1 MGTAGLPGTVVRLP
15 AVYGPGDYQHRLFEY
30 LKRMDD
36 GRPAILLGEGMA
48 SWRWTHGYVEDIVLA
63 VVLAVTDERAAG
75 GVYKVGEPDPPSWA
89 GWVSEIGD
97 AGWDGEVVAVPDDR
111 LPEHLD
117 WGLATRQHWVAD
129 TSRIRWE
136 LGFQEEISREEA
148 LRRTVRWE
156 RRTRRRTWTPPPW
169 TTPSRMHASRR
180 YEPLSRRAAAVW
192 LVRSG
197 DMKRALRYSLAA
209 TVLSAA
215 FGLLLQRR
223 RPMMHPPRLTFL
235 FENPLVNRFVGPER
249 LIRRLDLAPGMRVL
263 DAGCGPGRLT
273 VPLARAVRSDG
284 EVVTLDGQREML
296 EKLERRLEAEG
307 IRNVRPVRA
316 VLGERPL
323 GEKFDRILLA
333 MVLGEGA
340 IAGWPCASSTRRSS
354 QAACSP

>member
-1 MGTAGLPGTVVRLP
+1 MGTAGLPGTVLRLP

-75 GVYKVGEPDPPSWA
+75 GVYNVGEPDPPSWA

-273 VPLARAVRSDG
+273 VPSRG
-284 EVVTLDGQREML
+284 
-296 EKLERRLEAEG
+296 
-307 IRNVRPVRA
+307 P
-316 VLGERPL
+316 
-323 GEKFDRILLA
+323 
-333 MVLGEGA
+333 
-340 IAGWPCASSTRRSS
+340 
-354 QAACSP
+354 